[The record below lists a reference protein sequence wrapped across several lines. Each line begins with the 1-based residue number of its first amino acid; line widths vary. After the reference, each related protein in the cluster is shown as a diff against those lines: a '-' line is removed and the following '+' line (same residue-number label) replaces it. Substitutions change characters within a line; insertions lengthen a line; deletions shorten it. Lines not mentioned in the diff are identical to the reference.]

1 MKASHRFRMWRSI
14 LRKRKVNRSKAGS
27 FVMFTFL
34 IICATF
40 TALPL
45 IYTVVTAFKPLDE
58 LWLFPPSLV
67 TVNNP
72 TVKNFIDMFVLMADS
87 TVPFSRYI
95 FNTVFITFAGMLL
108 HVIFATMCAYPL
120 AKKQFPGKNLFFGLV
135 TLALMFNTYVT
146 SMPNYLTMANLGWV
160 DTYLAVIIPAIGAPI
175 GLYLMRQFMEQIPDA
190 VLEAARVDG
199 ANEWQT
205 FWRVVIPQVKPAWLT
220 IMIFSFNG
228 LWNLQQSNYIYSE
241 ELKTLPFAL
250 GQIANGGIA
259 RAGVSAAVTMLLL
272 SVPVLFFV
280 ATQSNII
287 ETMNSSGIKE

>member
-1 MKASHRFRMWRSI
+1 MEAIRRFRMWRSS
-14 LRKRKVNRSKAGS
+14 LRKKKVNRSKLGS
-27 FVMFTFL
+27 FIITAFLLVCAAFTS
-34 IICATF
+34 
-40 TALPL
+40 LPL

-72 TVKNFIDMFVLMADS
+72 TIKNFVDMFVLMADS
-87 TVPFSRYI
+87 WVPFTRYI
-95 FNTVFITFAGMLL
+95 FNTVFITFAGTFL

-160 DTYLAVIIPAIGAPI
+160 DTYFSVIIPAIGAPI

-199 ANEWQT
+199 SNEWQT
-205 FWRVVIPQVKPAWLT
+205 FWRIVIPQVKPAWLT
-220 IMIFSFNG
+220 IMIFSFNS

-259 RAGVSAAVTMLLL
+259 RAGVSAAVTLLLL

-280 ATQSNII
+280 ITQSNII
-287 ETMNSSGIKE
+287 ETMNSSGVKE